1 MSSTLIAANQ
11 SRFEFETAGL
21 PPDSVRVSEFSGV
34 EEVSRPFRFVV
45 QLTSK
50 DGELNLDAVIG
61 KPATLVLLR
70 HDGEPSPVHG
80 LIADFRQRAYT
91 SGSYAYEA
99 TLVPRLWLLSLNHQS
114 RVFQNVT
121 VEAIVSEVLKQ
132 AGFGT
137 RDYRFSLR
145 ASLPTREYCVQYRET
160 DLNFIQRLLEHE
172 GIYYFFE
179 HPASGGEVVVFTD
192 DRAESPD
199 IDGQR
204 ALEFHPG
211 AGLVTADE
219 ADFVREFTAQRQ
231 LVPGTVVLKDYNY
244 RTPETHLLAN
254 ATLGDA
260 PMPGTYYDYGAH
272 FKDMKD
278 GERLARVRTEEFDAR
293 RRLFHGEGTCPAL
306 RAGHVFA
313 LTKHFRHD
321 FNADY
326 LVTRVE
332 HEGSQGRA
340 FGIGL
345 DTQTRPVYQ
354 SRFTSILAATQMR
367 PARET
372 AIPRLSGIITA
383 RLETGG
389 GDYAYI
395 DDQGRYR
402 VKLPFDLSDASNGTA
417 SRAIRMAQPYSGP
430 NYGMHFPNRADT
442 EMVLACVD
450 GDVDRPMGLSTI
462 PNPSNTSP
470 SVAANKAQCVIRSAG
485 QNELTLDDTIGGENI
500 LLHGTKDWTVSIIN
514 DTNSTIGN
522 NETHGVK
529 VNQSTTVGS
538 DQSLQVGS
546 NRTKS
551 VAINETAT
559 IGANKTETIGANKT
573 SAVGA
578 NKTTTVGGNHSE
590 MIAANMSQTVG
601 GAGAETIALAKALS
615 IGAAYQVSVGG
626 LMNESI
632 GAAKIEEI
640 GGAKVVGV
648 GISSSELVGVS
659 KSVVAG
665 SNISDKA
672 GQNISANA
680 GQKVTLDAGT
690 DFNVKAGAKGVID
703 IADELVI
710 KCGGASITM
719 KSSGDIVIKGN
730 VIAVKGKGNVT
741 VKGSK
746 VAAN

>member
-1 MSSTLIAANQ
+1 MSPTLIASNQ

-21 PPDSVRVSEFSGV
+21 AADSVRVSEFTGV

-45 QLTSK
+45 QLASK
-50 DGELNLDAVIG
+50 DGELDLDAVIG

-70 HDGEPSPVHG
+70 HDGEPSPIHG
-80 LIADFRQRAYT
+80 VIADFQQRAFT
-91 SGSYAYEA
+91 TGNYAYEA
-99 TLVPRLWLLSLNHQS
+99 TLVPRLWLLSLNHQC
-114 RVFQNVT
+114 RVFQNMT
-121 VEAIVSEVLKQ
+121 ADAIVTEVLKQ
-132 AGFGT
+132 AGFGV

-145 ASLPTREYCVQYRET
+145 TSLPTREYCVQYRET

-172 GIYYFFE
+172 GVYYFFE

-199 IDGQR
+199 IEGSR
-204 ALEFHPG
+204 AIEFHPG
-211 AGLVTADE
+211 AGLVTAEE

-231 LVPGTVVLKDYNY
+231 LVSGTVILKDYNY

-254 ATLGDA
+254 AKLGSA

-293 RRLFHGEGTCPAL
+293 RRLFHGESTSPAL
-306 RAGHVFA
+306 RVGHVFG
-313 LTKHFRHD
+313 LTKHFRND

-326 LVTRVE
+326 LLTRVE

-345 DTQTRPVYQ
+345 DTKTRPSYR

-372 AIPRLSGIITA
+372 PIPRLSGIITA

-402 VKLPFDLSDASNGTA
+402 VKLPFDLSGVTNGTA
-417 SRAIRMAQPYSGP
+417 SRAIRMAQPYTGA

-500 LLHGTKDWTVSIIN
+500 LLHGTKDWTVSINN
-514 DTNSTIGN
+514 DKNSTIGN

-529 VNQSTTVGS
+529 VNQSITVGS
-538 DQSLQVGS
+538 DQSVQVGS
-546 NRTKS
+546 NRTKR
-551 VAINETAT
+551 VAINES
-559 IGANKTETIGANKT
+559 ETIGANKT
-573 SAVGA
+573 IAVGA
-578 NKTTTVGGNHSE
+578 NHTE
-590 MIAANMSQTVG
+590 MIAANMTQTVG

-632 GAAKIEEI
+632 GAAKTEEI
-640 GGAKVVGV
+640 GGAKIVGV
-648 GISSSELVGVS
+648 GLISSENVGVS
-659 KSVVAG
+659 KSVNAG
-665 SNISDKA
+665 MDISEKA
-672 GQNISANA
+672 GMNFSAHG
-680 GQKVTLDAGT
+680 GQKVTLTAGT
-690 DFNVKAGAKGVID
+690 DFGVKAGANGMID
-703 IADELVI
+703 IADQLVI
-710 KCGGASITM
+710 KCGAASITM
-719 KSSGDIVIKGN
+719 KSSGDIVIKGAK
-730 VIAVKGKGNVT
+730 IAVNGSGDVT
-741 VKGSK
+741 VKGTK